1 MIAGIIDTNILIELY
16 RNLAAA
22 KAWAVAQTDLAIL
35 TITWL
40 EFMEGARGKAGQA
53 RCQQI
58 VMPFEVI
65 LLSGA
70 DQQWTMNQL
79 TQYRLTYGVSF
90 KDCLIASA
98 AYRLQVPLY
107 TKNIRDFGAILPNHL
122 VIKPY

>member
-1 MIAGIIDTNILIELY
+1 
-16 RNLAAA
+16 
-22 KAWAVAQTDLAIL
+22 
-35 TITWL
+35 
-40 EFMEGARGKAGQA
+40 MEGARGKAGQA